1 MKYDLS
7 ILLVL
12 RKAQLDKKGY
22 APLYIRITVN
32 GKRSELS
39 VNRKVEPQ
47 KWDSRLQRMIGRSES
62 ARVLNDYLDGLV
74 NNVKKSFNELQ
85 EKGHQITAPLL
96 RDIIVGKHKKKHSL
110 LDVFGENNK
119 LICKSSA

>member
-62 ARVLNDYLDGLV
+62 ARVLPICQKLPGWMDEGRSTTDATRP
-74 NNVKKSFNELQ
+74 VK
-85 EKGHQITAPLL
+85 
-96 RDIIVGKHKKKHSL
+96 
-110 LDVFGENNK
+110 ENWVK
-119 LICKSSA
+119 